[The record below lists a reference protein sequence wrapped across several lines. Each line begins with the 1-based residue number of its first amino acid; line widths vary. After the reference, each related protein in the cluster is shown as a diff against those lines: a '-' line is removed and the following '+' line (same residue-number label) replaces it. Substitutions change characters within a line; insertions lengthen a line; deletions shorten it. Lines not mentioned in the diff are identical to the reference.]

1 MPGPGASPGACAFL
15 AARLT
20 LWGVATRSRARWA
33 DIIAYLAAIGAPALL
48 TGVLVAIG
56 ARQREYVFLY
66 MAAVASIAVFR
77 GLLASLLAAA
87 LSFFLVD
94 YFFIP
99 PVGTLTIA
107 DSQDLVNLLG
117 FLGTARRARSSSAT
131 RMLAALAM
139 LTRLGA

>member
-33 DIIAYLAAIGAPALL
+33 DIIAYLAA

-117 FLGTARRARSSSAT
+117 FLGTAGRARSSSAT
-131 RMLAALAM
+131 RMLAALAV
-139 LTRLGA
+139 LIRLGA